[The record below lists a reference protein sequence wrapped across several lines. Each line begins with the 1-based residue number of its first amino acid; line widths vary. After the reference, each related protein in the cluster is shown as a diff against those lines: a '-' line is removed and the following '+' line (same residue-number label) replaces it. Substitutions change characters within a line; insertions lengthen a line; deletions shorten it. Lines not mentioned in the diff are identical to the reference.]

1 MADLTPATAHTL
13 TVEFGRL
20 LTEDEWRHVM
30 EVARQIPYGKR
41 LRLDALPPPPAVPA
55 PPNTSPF

>member
-1 MADLTPATAHTL
+1 MPEAPTAHTL

-20 LTEDEWRHVM
+20 LTDAEWR
-30 EVARQIPYGKR
+30 EVLAAAEKIPYKKR
-41 LRLDALPPPPAVPA
+41 LRVDALPPPPVVPA